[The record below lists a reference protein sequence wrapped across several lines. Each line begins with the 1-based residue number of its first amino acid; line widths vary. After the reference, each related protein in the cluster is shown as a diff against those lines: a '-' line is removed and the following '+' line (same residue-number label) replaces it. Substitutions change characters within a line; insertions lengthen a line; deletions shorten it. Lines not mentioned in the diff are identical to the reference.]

1 MREQSVAERHEPSAP
16 VNRVPGHVV
25 ETAPLGRPAPKPDV
39 QRKIKPAFEFSK
51 AILLEENHMKTGS
64 RTLSGA
70 IAVLLHVGVIAG
82 VILAGLYFAD
92 PLNIKQFASTMLV
105 APPPPPPPPPPAT
118 GAVIKSKVVHHTL
131 MNAGK
136 LLAPTV
142 IPKHIA
148 EIKGAPLEPDSFGG
162 VAGGVPGG
170 VPGGQ
175 MGGVLGGVIGGVLN
189 TAARPVPPPPSVKP
203 KGPIRVGGHV
213 RPPKIIVKVQPEYP
227 PLARQVHIQGQVQ
240 IDAVLDEQGN
250 VIEMKVV
257 SGPPLLY
264 QAALDALKK
273 WKYEPTYLNDQPIA
287 VQMIV
292 TITFQLGQQQ

>member
-1 MREQSVAERHEPSAP
+1 MGKPSAVQGRDVDAP
-16 VNRVPGHVV
+16 VKSVPAPVV
-25 ETAPLGRPAPKPDV
+25 EIIPVGRRAPKPDV
-39 QRKIKPAFEFSK
+39 HPEIKPAFRFSK
-51 AILLEENHMKTGS
+51 AILLEENHIKSGS

-70 IAVLLHVGVIAG
+70 IAVLLHVVVIAG
-82 VILAGLYFAD
+82 PIVAGLYYTD
-92 PLNIKQFASTMLV
+92 SINIKQFASTTLV

-131 MNAGK
+131 VNAGK

-148 EIKGAPLEPDSFGG
+148 EIKEAPLEPDSFGG

-189 TAARPVPPPPSVKP
+189 TAARPAPPPPSVKP
-203 KGPIRVGGHV
+203 KGPVRVGGHV

-264 QAALDALKK
+264 QAALNALKK
-273 WKYEPTYLNDQPIA
+273 WKYEPTYLNDRPIA

-292 TITFQLGQQQ
+292 TVTFQLGQQQ

>member
-1 MREQSVAERHEPSAP
+1 MREQSVADRHEPSES
-16 VNRVPGHVV
+16 VNRVPGHIV
-25 ETAPLGRPAPKPDV
+25 ETASFGRPAPKPDV
-39 QRKIKPAFEFSK
+39 HRKIKPAFEFSK
-51 AILLEENHMKTGS
+51 AVLLEENHIKTGS
-64 RTLSGA
+64 RTLSGV
-70 IAVLLHVGVIAG
+70 IAVLLHVVVIVG
-82 VILAGLYFAD
+82 PILAGLYYTD
-92 PLNIKQFASTMLV
+92 SINIRQFASTTLV

-118 GAVIKSKVVHHTL
+118 GEVIKPTVVHHML

-148 EIKGAPLEPDSFGG
+148 EIKEAPLEQDSLGG
-162 VAGGVPGG
+162 VVGGVPGG

-175 MGGVLGGVIGGVLN
+175 LGGVLGGVIGGVLN
-189 TAARPVPPPPSVKP
+189 TAARPVPQPPSVKP
-203 KGPIRVGGHV
+203 NGPVHVGGHV
-213 RPPKIIVKVQPEYP
+213 RQPKAIVQVQPDYP
-227 PLARQVHIQGQVQ
+227 VLAREAHIQGQVR

-264 QAALDALKK
+264 QAAINALKK
-273 WKYEPTYLNDQPIA
+273 WKYEPTYLNDRPIA

-292 TITFQLGQQQ
+292 TINFQLRQ

>member
-25 ETAPLGRPAPKPDV
+25 EIVPLGRPAAKPDV
-39 QRKIKPAFEFSK
+39 HREIKRAFEFSK
-51 AILLEENHMKTGS
+51 AVLLEENHMKTGS

-92 PLNIKQFASTMLV
+92 PLSIKQYASVILV

-118 GAVIKSKVVHHTL
+118 GEVIKPQVVHHML

-136 LLAPTV
+136 LITPTM

-148 EIKGAPLEPDSFGG
+148 EIKEAPLKLDSLRG

-175 MGGVLGGVIGGVLN
+175 LGGVLGGVIGGVLN
-189 TAARPVPPPPSVKP
+189 TAAKAVPPPPSVQP
-203 KGPIRVGGHV
+203 NGPVRVGGHV
-213 RPPKIIVKVQPEYP
+213 RQPKVIVKVLPKYPE
-227 PLARQVHIQGQVQ
+227 LAREAHVQGQVQ
-240 IDAVLDEQGN
+240 IDAVLDKQGN

-264 QAALDALKK
+264 QAAINALKQ
-273 WKYEPTYLNDQPIA
+273 WRYEPTYLNDRPIA

-292 TITFQLGQQQ
+292 TINFQLGQ

>member
-16 VNRVPGHVV
+16 VSRVTGHVAEIV
-25 ETAPLGRPAPKPDV
+25 ALGRPAPKPDV
-39 QRKIKPAFEFSK
+39 HRQIKPAFEFSK
-51 AILLEENHMKTGS
+51 AVLLEENHMKTGT

-70 IAVLLHVGVIAG
+70 VAVLLHVGVITG

-92 PLNIKQFASTMLV
+92 PLNIKQYASTILI

-118 GAVIKSKVVHHTL
+118 GAIIKPKVVHHVF

-136 LLAPTV
+136 LIVPTV

-148 EIKGAPLEPDSFGG
+148 MIKEAPLEPDSLGG
-162 VAGGVPGG
+162 VVGGVPGG

-175 MGGVLGGVIGGVLN
+175 LGGVLGGVIGGVSSI
-189 TAARPVPPPPSVKP
+189 AAKPLPPPPRVRP
-203 KGPIRVGGHV
+203 NGPVRVGGNV
-213 RPPKIIVKVQPEYP
+213 RPPKAIRMTPPEYP
-227 PLARQVHIQGQVQ
+227 VLARETHTQGQVR
-240 IDAVLDEQGN
+240 IDAVLDEHGN
-250 VIEMKVV
+250 VVEMKVI

-264 QAALDALKK
+264 QAALDALKQ
-273 WKYEPTYLNDQPIA
+273 WKYEPTYLNDQPVA

-292 TITFQLGQQQ
+292 TINFQFGQ

>member
-1 MREQSVAERHEPSAP
+1 MREQSVADRHQPSVP
-16 VNRVPGHVV
+16 VNRAPGHAV
-25 ETAPLGRPAPKPDV
+25 ETATLAGPAPKPDV
-39 QRKIKPAFEFSK
+39 QRKIKPALELSK
-51 AILLEENHMKTGS
+51 AVLLEQNHIKTGS

-82 VILAGLYFAD
+82 VILAGLYFED

-118 GAVIKSKVVHHTL
+118 GAVIKSKVVHHTFI
-131 MNAGK
+131 NAGK

-148 EIKGAPLEPDSFGG
+148 EIKEPPLAHDSLGG
-162 VAGGVPGG
+162 VVGGVPGG

-175 MGGVLGGVIGGVLN
+175 LGGVLAGVIGGVLN

-203 KGPIRVGGHV
+203 KGPMRVGGHV
-213 RPPKIIVKVQPEYP
+213 RQPKVMVQVLPEYP
-227 PLARQVHIQGQVQ
+227 PLARETHVQGQVK

-250 VIEMKVV
+250 VIEMKIV
-257 SGPPLLY
+257 SGHPLLY
-264 QAALDALKK
+264 QAALDALKQ
-273 WKYEPTYLNDQPIA
+273 WKYEPTYLNDRPIA
-287 VQMIV
+287 VRLIV
-292 TITFQLGQQQ
+292 TINFQLGQQ

>member
-16 VNRVPGHVV
+16 VKRVAGHVV
-25 ETAPLGRPAPKPDV
+25 ESTPLGRPAPKPDV
-39 QRKIKPAFEFSK
+39 HREIKPAFEFSK
-51 AILLEENHMKTGS
+51 AVLLEENHMKTSS

-70 IAVLLHVGVIAG
+70 VAVLLHVGVITG

-92 PLNIKQFASTMLV
+92 PINIKQYASVILV
-105 APPPPPPPPPPAT
+105 APPPPPPPPPPAA
-118 GAVIKSKVVHHTL
+118 GAVIKPKVVHHML

-148 EIKGAPLEPDSFGG
+148 EIKESPLMHDSLDGVVGG
-162 VAGGVPGG
+162 VTGG

-175 MGGVLGGVIGGVLN
+175 LGGVLGGVIGGVLN

-203 KGPIRVGGHV
+203 NGPVRVGGHV
-213 RPPKIIVKVQPEYP
+213 RQPKVIVQVLPKYP
-227 PLARQVHIQGQVQ
+227 PLARETHVQGQVQ

-250 VIEMKVV
+250 VIEMKIV
-257 SGPPLLY
+257 SGHPLLY
-264 QAALDALKK
+264 QAALDALKQ
-273 WKYEPTYLNDQPIA
+273 WKYEPTYLNDRPIA
-287 VQMIV
+287 VQLIV
-292 TITFQLGQQQ
+292 TINFQLGQQQ

>member
-1 MREQSVAERHEPSAP
+1 MREHSSVQEREAGTPA
-16 VNRVPGHVV
+16 RLVPAQVV
-25 ETAPLGRPAPKPDV
+25 DTISLGRPAPKPRV
-39 QRKIKPAFEFSK
+39 HRQIKPAFEFSK
-51 AILLEENHMKTGS
+51 AVLLEENHIKTGS

-70 IAVLLHVGVIAG
+70 IAVLLHVGVITG

-92 PLNIKQFASTMLV
+92 PLNIQQFASTMLV
-105 APPPPPPPPPPAT
+105 APPPPPPPPPAT

-131 MNAGK
+131 MNAWK

-148 EIKGAPLEPDSFGG
+148 EIKEAPLEPDSFGG

>member
-1 MREQSVAERHEPSAP
+1 MREHSLVQERDTDTPATLVPAQVMDAISV
-16 VNRVPGHVV
+16 
-25 ETAPLGRPAPKPDV
+25 GRPTPK
-39 QRKIKPAFEFSK
+39 RKVHRQIKPAFEFSK
-51 AILLEENHMKTGS
+51 AVLLEENHMKTGS

-70 IAVLLHVGVIAG
+70 VAVLLHVGVITG

-92 PLNIKQFASTMLV
+92 PLNVKQYASVILV

-118 GAVIKSKVVHHTL
+118 GAVIKPKVVHHTF

-136 LLAPTV
+136 LIVPTV
-142 IPKHIA
+142 VPKHIA
-148 EIKGAPLEPDSFGG
+148 EIKEPPLAHDSLGG
-162 VAGGVPGG
+162 VVGGVPGG

-175 MGGVLGGVIGGVLN
+175 LGGVLGGVIGGVLN

-203 KGPIRVGGHV
+203 KGPVRVGGHV
-213 RPPKIIVKVQPEYP
+213 RQPKVIVQVLPKYP
-227 PLARQVHIQGQVQ
+227 PLARETHVQGQVR

-250 VIEMKVV
+250 VVEMKIV
-257 SGPPLLY
+257 SGHPLLY
-264 QAALDALKK
+264 QAALDALKQ

-287 VQMIV
+287 VRLIV